1 MLRSLVESIEKY
13 GGLKRASVREGTVD
27 MKSRKIKLIIESDL
41 DDVPLVG
48 IAVNRFCSY
57 ADFSVTDALNVELC
71 VIEAV
76 TNCIK
81 HAYSEECGH
90 EVMITFTLSE
100 SEAVFEICDKGKPM
114 NPERLKKADLAAS
127 QHEKRNIAAISE
139 SGRGLRIIKE
149 LMDGVDYRS
158 ENGYN
163 CLILKKRVS

>member
-1 MLRSLVESIEKY
+1 MGLRKV
-13 GGLKRASVREGTVD
+13 
-27 MKSRKIKLIIESDL
+27 KLIIESDL

-57 ADFSVTDALNVELC
+57 ADFSETDAFNIELC

-76 TNCIK
+76 TNSIK
-81 HAYSEECGH
+81 HAYGEKSGQ

-114 NPERLKKADLAAS
+114 NPEKLKKADLTAS
-127 QHEKRNIAAISE
+127 HHKKQSIDTISE
-139 SGRGLRIIKE
+139 SGRGLGIMKE
-149 LMDGVDYRS
+149 IMDGVDYRS